1 LDITIESEEA
11 VVSDTISDR
20 TVKEEMKNEIKMEEP
35 GDTHVSANEVR

>member
-35 GDTHVSANEVR
+35 GETHVSANEVR